1 MELVSFKGEYD
12 FILLIAIVLAMVIMS
27 VVVSLFN
34 PNTKEEYYSFNRPK
48 FAPPAILFKIIW
60 IILYILMAWS
70 FYRIILITNTGENT
84 VIQLTLFISQLIIN
98 YLWSFIFF
106 KFRKRKLALFSIVI
120 LILLVI
126 ALIVSLFKV
135 DILAAILLIPYLIWL
150 LFAFVLLVDIIK
162 KIKKD

>member
-98 YLWSFIFF
+98 YLWSFIFSQCF
-106 KFRKRKLALFSIVI
+106 I
-120 LILLVI
+120 LYDL
-126 ALIVSLFKV
+126 
-135 DILAAILLIPYLIWL
+135 W
-150 LFAFVLLVDIIK
+150 
-162 KIKKD
+162 

>member
-1 MELVSFKGEYD
+1 MELISFKGEYD
-12 FILLIAIVLAMVIMS
+12 LILLVAIVLAMIMMS
-27 VVVSLFN
+27 IVVSLFN
-34 PNTKEEYYSFNRPK
+34 PNTKEEYYSLSRPK

-70 FYRIILITNTGENT
+70 LYRIILITNTGENT

-106 KFRKRKLALFSIVI
+106 KFKKRKLALFNIII

-126 ALIVSLFKV
+126 SLIISLIKL
-135 DILAAILLIPYLIWL
+135 DILSAILLLPYLIWL
-150 LFAFVLLVDIIK
+150 LFALVLLVYIIK
-162 KIKKD
+162 SNKEQ